1 MLVWL
6 NFKRNQ
12 FAFQGGSTMA
22 IVRWDPFRDVA
33 ALQDRINRIFN
44 ESFGRSRDI
53 EDEVSQYDWSP
64 PVDIYETTDGIVLKT
79 ELPGINKADV
89 SVEIKD
95 NVLTLKGERLLDPK
109 IKDEHYCRKERVF
122 GKFHRSF
129 SLQDPIKSDLIKAS
143 FKDGVLTVEVPRSEK
158 EKPKKISVDID

>member
-1 MLVWL
+1 
-6 NFKRNQ
+6 
-12 FAFQGGSTMA
+12 MA

-44 ESFGRSRDI
+44 ESFGRSRDL
-53 EDEVSQYDWSP
+53 EDEVSLYDWRP
-64 PVDIYETTDGIVLKT
+64 PVDIYETGDGIVLKV
-79 ELPGINKADV
+79 ELPGINKDEV

-109 IKDEHYCRKERVF
+109 IKDENYYRKERSF

-129 SLQDPIKSDLIKAS
+129 SLQEPIKPDFIKAS
-143 FKDGVLTVEVPRSEK
+143 FKDGVLTVEIPKPEE
-158 EKPKKISVDID
+158 EKPKQVTVNID